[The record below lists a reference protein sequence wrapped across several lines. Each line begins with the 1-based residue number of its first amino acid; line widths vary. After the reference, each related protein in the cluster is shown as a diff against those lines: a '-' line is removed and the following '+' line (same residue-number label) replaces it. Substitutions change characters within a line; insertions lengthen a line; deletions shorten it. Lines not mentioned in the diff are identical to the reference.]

1 MSPARELRF
10 LLTTASLEAFIYLL
24 SQIVFLTCVGLAQ
37 RSHIFSII
45 TSFPVFL
52 HLGRQANKLLVQVKC
67 PQSGVWDSLWFEA
80 HEWSAAVISGVDD
93 AGEKYN
99 IVEK

>member
-37 RSHIFSII
+37 R
-45 TSFPVFL
+45 SFPVFL